1 MNRPHAHRPPARYLV
16 LIDADGAR
24 TALLFTEERQQA
36 GDFDASSEEVAVMV
50 RGLRATQSAEGAD
63 WDRALG
69 GHSREDRRTAEVFV
83 LDV

>member
-1 MNRPHAHRPPARYLV
+1 MNRPPARYLV

-24 TALLFTEERQQA
+24 TALLFTEERTPA

-50 RGLRATQSAEGAD
+50 RGLRATQTAEAAE
-63 WDRALG
+63 WDRALA
-69 GHSREDRRTAEVFV
+69 GHSRLDRRAAEVFV